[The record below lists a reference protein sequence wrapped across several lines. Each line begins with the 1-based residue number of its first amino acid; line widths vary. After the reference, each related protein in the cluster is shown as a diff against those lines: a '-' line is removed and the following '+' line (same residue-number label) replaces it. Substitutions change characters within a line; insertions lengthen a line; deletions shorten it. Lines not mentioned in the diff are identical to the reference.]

1 VAEFSRLFREDAAMA
16 TVAFIEGLDRL
27 AKSGG
32 NVFAVLEELGLS
44 EIRVRDALL
53 RAAGAGDLFRNSIE
67 LASRAWEENTALTK
81 EAEERYKTTASQLQ
95 ILKNRIVDVGITLGQ
110 ALIPALL
117 KALDALN
124 PLINLLAAMA
134 QWFANLP
141 PGIQTTII
149 SLAALF
155 AAIAPLLMVGGSLVS
170 SFASI
175 GAALGKLTTF
185 FGSAGGAAA
194 VFGRAIAALTGPIGI
209 AIAAISTLLA
219 AVTAV
224 YRFFRADS
232 IPAVQGFGDAAQK
245 ASERAV
251 GSFKKVQ
258 NELRNT
264 TEVARVEA
272 PKIG

>member
-1 VAEFSRLFREDAAMA
+1 
-16 TVAFIEGLDRL
+16 
-27 AKSGG
+27 
-32 NVFAVLEELGLS
+32 
-44 EIRVRDALL
+44 
-53 RAAGAGDLFRNSIE
+53 
-67 LASRAWEENTALTK
+67 
-81 EAEERYKTTASQLQ
+81 
-95 ILKNRIVDVGITLGQ
+95 ILKNRIVDIGITLGQ

-245 ASERAV
+245 ASERAA

-272 PKIG
+272 PKIGDNLAKGIGGGVRRGADEATKAMRDAVDRMRQEVDRNRDALNRL